1 MMIAPVNSTY
11 RLAMAG
17 AIVSVIAAAQARGE
31 LDIVVPAYFYPSAN
45 SPWVDMTAVADDVAI
60 TAIMNPSS
68 GPGAAKDNN
77 YVAAVNAFRAAGGR
91 VIGYVHT
98 SYGARPLATVT
109 ADIDRYAEWYDID
122 GIFVDEMANVGP
134 AERLNYYKA
143 IYDHAKGIDGQWE
156 VMGNPGTHTIEQYLT
171 WPTADRLVVFENA
184 SSAYPAYSPS
194 AWNAKYDRAHFV
206 HLIHTEPSADS
217 MRSRLEMAV
226 ARGAGGVYVTND
238 VMNNPWNTL
247 PSYWQAEVDAVAAF
261 NASLMSADFD
271 QNGSVD
277 AEDLALWRAG
287 FGQFETGASQREG
300 DATGEGRVDGADF
313 LAWQESAGASSTRIG
328 AVQVRMLHSAPQE
341 PLPEP
346 CGWPL
351 ASIAAGAVIHF
362 RRNRHYW
369 RNGLSWRPL
378 HRAVVAF
385 LLVGWVR

>member
-194 AWNAKYDRAHFV
+194 AWNAK
-206 HLIHTEPSADS
+206 
-217 MRSRLEMAV
+217 
-226 ARGAGGVYVTND
+226 
-238 VMNNPWNTL
+238 
-247 PSYWQAEVDAVAAF
+247 
-261 NASLMSADFD
+261 
-271 QNGSVD
+271 
-277 AEDLALWRAG
+277 
-287 FGQFETGASQREG
+287 
-300 DATGEGRVDGADF
+300 
-313 LAWQESAGASSTRIG
+313 
-328 AVQVRMLHSAPQE
+328 
-341 PLPEP
+341 
-346 CGWPL
+346 
-351 ASIAAGAVIHF
+351 
-362 RRNRHYW
+362 
-369 RNGLSWRPL
+369 
-378 HRAVVAF
+378 
-385 LLVGWVR
+385 